1 MKIIIA
7 GGSGFLGKEL
17 ETYFRNKNHEVII
30 FTRNPK
36 QQNEIFWDAKTIGN
50 WTEIL
55 GPHQSYRQISRLQI
69 HREK

>member
-36 QQNEIFWDAKTIGN
+36 QQNEIFTKIYSLIAND
-50 WTEIL
+50 
-55 GPHQSYRQISRLQI
+55 S
-69 HREK
+69 